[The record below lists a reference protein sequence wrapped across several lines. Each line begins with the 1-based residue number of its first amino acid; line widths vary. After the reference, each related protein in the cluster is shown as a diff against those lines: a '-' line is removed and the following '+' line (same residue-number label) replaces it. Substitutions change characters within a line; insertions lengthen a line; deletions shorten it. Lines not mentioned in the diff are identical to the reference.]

1 LINIARNSAN
11 EIALTLTEK
20 GTATYYLFKFQ
31 SDNTEAVEYCIAT
44 DSSAYPERF
53 NKFTITETSTPDNLN
68 AEVELPTEGQ
78 WRYFVYANSS
88 SSNLDPT
95 GLTELE
101 SGNSQSNGNNN
112 TSNHLLRWQLK
123 LCSLW
128 LLKF

>member
-11 EIALTLTEK
+11 EIALTLTER

-101 SGNSQSNGNNN
+101 SGIVKVTGTTTPVTTYSGGNSNYVVYGS
-112 TSNHLLRWQLK
+112 
-123 LCSLW
+123 
-128 LLKF
+128 

>member
-1 LINIARNSAN
+1 MINIERNSAN

-20 GTATYYLFKFQ
+20 GTAAYYLFKFQ

-44 DSSAYPERF
+44 DSSLYPERF
-53 NKFTITETSTPDNLN
+53 NKFTITEQTSPDNLN

-101 SGNSQSNGNNN
+101 SGIVKVTGTSTPVTTYSGGNSNYVVYGS
-112 TSNHLLRWQLK
+112 
-123 LCSLW
+123 
-128 LLKF
+128 

>member
-1 LINIARNSAN
+1 LINIERNSAN

-20 GTATYYLFKFQ
+20 GTAAYYLFKFQ

-44 DSSAYPERF
+44 DSSLYPERF
-53 NKFTITETSTPDNLN
+53 NKFTITEQTSPDNLN

-88 SSNLDPT
+88 ATNLDPT

-101 SGNSQSNGNNN
+101 SGIVKVTGTTTPVTTYSGGNSNYVVYGS
-112 TSNHLLRWQLK
+112 
-123 LCSLW
+123 
-128 LLKF
+128 

>member
-1 LINIARNSAN
+1 MINIERNTAN

-20 GTATYYLFKFQ
+20 GTAAYYLFKFQ

-44 DSSAYPERF
+44 DSSSYPERF
-53 NKFTITETSTPDNLN
+53 NKFTITEQTSPDNLN

-101 SGNSQSNGNNN
+101 SGIVKVTGTTTPVTTYSGGNSNYVVYGS
-112 TSNHLLRWQLK
+112 
-123 LCSLW
+123 
-128 LLKF
+128 

>member
-1 LINIARNSAN
+1 MINIERNSAN

-20 GTATYYLFKFQ
+20 GTAAYYLFKFQ

-44 DSSAYPERF
+44 DSSLYPERF
-53 NKFTITETSTPDNLN
+53 NKFTITEQTSPDNLN

-88 SSNLDPT
+88 STNLDPT

-101 SGNSQSNGNNN
+101 SGIVKVTGTTTPVTTYSGGNSNYVVYGS
-112 TSNHLLRWQLK
+112 
-123 LCSLW
+123 
-128 LLKF
+128 

>member
-1 LINIARNSAN
+1 LINIARNSGN

-44 DSSAYPERF
+44 DSSLYPDRF

-88 SSNLDPT
+88 GSNLDPT

-101 SGNSQSNGNNN
+101 SGIVKVTGTTTPVTTYSGGNSNYVVYGS
-112 TSNHLLRWQLK
+112 
-123 LCSLW
+123 
-128 LLKF
+128 

>member
-1 LINIARNSAN
+1 LINIERNSAN

-20 GTATYYLFKFQ
+20 GTAAYYLFKFQ

-44 DSSAYPERF
+44 DSSSYPERF
-53 NKFTITETSTPDNLN
+53 NKFTITEQTSPDNLN

-88 SSNLDPT
+88 ATNLDPT

-101 SGNSQSNGNNN
+101 SGIVKVTGTTTPVTTYSGGNSNYVVYGS
-112 TSNHLLRWQLK
+112 
-123 LCSLW
+123 
-128 LLKF
+128 

>member
-11 EIALTLTEK
+11 EITLTLTER

-44 DSSAYPERF
+44 DSSAYTERF

-101 SGNSQSNGNNN
+101 SGIVKVTGTTTPVTTYSGGNSNYVVYGS
-112 TSNHLLRWQLK
+112 
-123 LCSLW
+123 
-128 LLKF
+128 

>member
-1 LINIARNSAN
+1 MINIARNSAN
-11 EIALTLTEK
+11 EITLTLTER

-44 DSSAYPERF
+44 DSSAYTERF

-101 SGNSQSNGNNN
+101 SGIVKVTGTTTPVTTYSGGNSNYVVYGP
-112 TSNHLLRWQLK
+112 
-123 LCSLW
+123 
-128 LLKF
+128 

>member
-1 LINIARNSAN
+1 MINIARNSGN

-44 DSSAYPERF
+44 DSSLYPDRF
-53 NKFTITETSTPDNLN
+53 NKFTITETSTSDNLN

-88 SSNLDPT
+88 GSNLDPT

-101 SGNSQSNGNNN
+101 SGIVKVTGTSTPVTTYSGGNSNYVVYGS
-112 TSNHLLRWQLK
+112 
-123 LCSLW
+123 
-128 LLKF
+128 